1 MEYKTHIKTI
11 AVVSIVA
18 NIIFVCFIMQA
29 LLPKRETDDMETNSI
44 ITDPQHYD
52 ATQSEYDEITSHLN
66 IDDLREFQ
74 IYYADKPIL
83 YGKWKIAELIWP
95 ELEQPLFISGFRQ
108 NKDGSI
114 TLRGPDTSSILGME
128 ITFAFD
134 TVEYSGSVHEYISR
148 PRTYSYPLTEDT
160 VINSNYSK
168 TLGITGN
175 YYSVV
180 GFLLPGHDKPRVANE
195 PNEVRISDIR
205 ELYIKDKDTMYADAY
220 YGITY
225 KLERIID

>member
-18 NIIFVCFIMQA
+18 NIIFVCLLMQA
-29 LLPKRETDDMETNSI
+29 LLPKRETADMETDSI
-44 ITDPQHYD
+44 ITEPQHYD
-52 ATQSEYDEITSHLN
+52 VAQSEYDEITSHLS

-74 IYYADKPIL
+74 IYNLNKPIF

-95 ELEQPLFISGFRQ
+95 ELAQPSYLSGFRR
-108 NKDGSI
+108 NKDGS
-114 TLRGPDTSSILGME
+114 TTFRGPDTSSILGEE
-128 ITFAFD
+128 ITFALD

-148 PRTYSYPLTEDT
+148 PRTYSYPLTENT
-160 VINSNYSK
+160 VINYNYSK

-180 GFLLPGHDKPRVANE
+180 KFLLPEHDKQRVANE

-220 YGITY
+220 FGITY
-225 KLERIID
+225 RLERITD